1 MGQKIISVVIIAIL
15 CAQPVL
21 TPLAFAQRDSGTVSI
36 SDLSRLVGPEPV
48 LASLPFRQA
57 SGLSDQGQII
67 SRKPFTQDD
76 EMSTMA
82 TEITQGILALT
93 NSQTK
98 IAPSHLGQLSMQK
111 IAFLYDKAV
120 DALVLKAAGRD
131 VEAHAIMDFFS
142 AKLQIP
148 MEEIRRYADANGI
161 YGMLKLVPSVD
172 DPRAV
177 GFVNAFD
184 VTSSAKEGEATLE
197 YWTTPGPLAFVIMAF
212 LYVDR
217 EKYRTD
223 AIKLG
228 EALLVMQRENGG
240 ISDGDR
246 GPANIHTEPHMD
258 SFSAFLQLYA
268 VTGDQKWKDAAE
280 KAWRWFEKN
289 VYQPQSDTIYQGIR
303 GVTPSEIFATDTYSW
318 TMAGPAGDRLPLK
331 VLEGLT
337 NRMLRQ
343 GLSRVTL
350 ELPDGNTKTLTL
362 IDFADVKDPRITA
375 DRGGF
380 HPMGSVEW
388 IGGVIMALQKNAVRF
403 WQAGDA
409 ENRQKAKF
417 YKALAESFT
426 AEAIKS
432 FYRING
438 LKGMLAFYATGQWIA
453 TGHGWHTP
461 YFYVKDK
468 EGNAVIKGG
477 STIGS
482 WTVLPMKRQN
492 PFQLDDHYGDVY
504 DAISLEA
511 SDQENAK
518 DYINGIIRERS
529 FAETV
534 PTEIMEG
541 AGESPEMW
549 RYNQQMFLAFTAG
562 NYFAAI
568 MWAEKSVKDP
578 AWAAGAREQEIRKE
592 RELGGLV
599 DYPWGTAP
607 ETEKDMQRSIA
618 RYSLLNEMGAAM
630 WGLAVSHYR
639 LGNLVEAKAW
649 IRSLIESFPLH
660 QIYAPNGP
668 GYWNALVSWETN
680 PGGTALD
687 DEMGRIYRDVLKEMG
702 RTTALPNVVSVKK

>member
-1 MGQKIISVVIIAIL
+1 MARKIIAIVLVTSL
-15 CAQPVL
+15 CVQPVL
-21 TPLAFAQRDSGTVSI
+21 VPLAFAQRDSGTVSI
-36 SDLSRLVGPEPV
+36 SDLSHLLGPEPV
-48 LASLPFRQA
+48 LAPLPFRQ
-57 SGLSDQGQII
+57 GQRLANLGDVIAQK
-67 SRKPFTQDD
+67 SFTQED
-76 EMSTMA
+76 EMSIMSSQIA
-82 TEITQGILALT
+82 QGILALT
-93 NSQTK
+93 NSKTG
-98 IAPSHLGQLSMQK
+98 IAPSHVGQASMQK

-120 DALVLKAAGRD
+120 DALVLKAAGRN
-131 VEAHAIMDFFS
+131 VEARAVLDFFS
-142 AKLQIP
+142 QKLQVPIA
-148 MEEIRRYADANGI
+148 EVRRYADANGV

-184 VTSSAKEGEATLE
+184 ITSSAQEGEATLE

-217 EKYRTD
+217 EKYRED

-228 EALLVMQRENGG
+228 ETLLVMQRENGG

-246 GPANIHTEPHMD
+246 GPANVHTEPHMD
-258 SFSAFLQLYA
+258 TFSAFLQLYV

-280 KAWRWFEKN
+280 RAWGWFEKN

-337 NRMLRQ
+337 DRMLRQ
-343 GLSRVTL
+343 GISRVTVD
-350 ELPDGNTKTLTL
+350 LPDGNTKTLTL
-362 IDFADVKDPRITA
+362 IDFADVKDPRITT

-388 IGGVIMALQKNAVRF
+388 IGGVILALQKNAVRF

-432 FYRING
+432 FYKING
-438 LKGMLAFYATGQWIA
+438 IKGVLAFYATGQWIS
-453 TGHGWHTP
+453 TGHGWNTP

-468 EGNAVIKGG
+468 EGNAVITGG
-477 STIGS
+477 STIGA
-482 WTVLPMKRQN
+482 WTILPMKRQN
-492 PFQLDDHYGDVY
+492 PFQLDDRYGDVY
-504 DAISLEA
+504 DVIGLEA
-511 SDQENAK
+511 SDQEGAK
-518 DYINGIIRERS
+518 DYINGIVREKS
-529 FAETV
+529 FVEAV
-534 PTEIMEG
+534 PTEIVDG
-541 AGESPEMW
+541 AGDSPEMW
-549 RYNQQMFLAFTAG
+549 RYNQQMFLAFAAG
-562 NYFAAI
+562 NYYAAV

-578 AWAAGAREQEIRKE
+578 AWAAAAREQNLRKE
-592 RELGGLV
+592 REVGGLV

-607 ETEKDMQRSIA
+607 ETVKDTQRAIA
-618 RYSLLNEMGAAM
+618 RYSLLNEMGAAV

-639 LGNLVEAKAW
+639 LGNEMEAKAW

-687 DEMGRIYRDVLKEMG
+687 DEMGRLYQDVLKEMG
-702 RTTALPNVVSVKK
+702 RTSALPIIVPVKK

>member
-1 MGQKIISVVIIAIL
+1 MTRKIISMALIALL
-15 CAQPVL
+15 CVQPVFVSFAL
-21 TPLAFAQRDSGTVSI
+21 AQRDAGSV
-36 SDLSRLVGPEPV
+36 SDLSRLVAPQPV
-48 LASLPFRQA
+48 LSPFPLRQGQTMA
-57 SGLSDQGQII
+57 DQGDAL
-67 SRKPFTQDD
+67 SRKPFTQED
-76 EMSTMA
+76 ETRTMVS
-82 TEITQGILALT
+82 EIAQGILALT
-93 NSQTK
+93 HSKTN

-131 VEAHAIMDFFS
+131 AEARAILDFFS

-148 MEEIRRYADANGI
+148 MEEVRRYADANGV

-172 DPRAV
+172 DPRAI

-184 VTSSAKEGEATLE
+184 VTSSAQEGEATLE
-197 YWTTPGPLAFVIMAF
+197 YWTTPGPLAFMILAF

-217 EKYRTD
+217 EKYRAD

-228 EALLVMQRENGG
+228 ETLLVMQRDNGG

-246 GPANIHTEPHMD
+246 GPANVHTEPHMD
-258 SFSAFLQLYA
+258 SFSAFLELYA

-280 KAWRWFEKN
+280 KAWGWFEKN
-289 VYQPQSDTIYQGIR
+289 VYQEQSNTIYQGIR

-318 TMAGPAGDRLPLK
+318 TMAGPAGDRLSLK

-337 NRMLRQ
+337 DRMLHQ

-362 IDFADVKDPRITA
+362 IDFADVKDPRITT
-375 DRGGF
+375 DRGGY

-388 IGGVIMALQKNAVRF
+388 IGGVILALQKNAVRF
-403 WQAGDA
+403 WQAGD
-409 ENRQKAKF
+409 ETNRQKARF

-432 FYRING
+432 FYRISG
-438 LKGMLAFYATGQWIA
+438 IKGVLAFYATGQWIS

-468 EGNAVIKGG
+468 DGNAVIKGG
-477 STIGS
+477 STIGA
-482 WTVLPMKRQN
+482 WTILPMKRQN

-504 DAISLEA
+504 DAIRLAAGDE
-511 SDQENAK
+511 EGAK
-518 DYINGIIRERS
+518 NYINGIIQERS
-529 FAETV
+529 FVEAV
-534 PTEIMEG
+534 PTQIIDG
-541 AGESPEMW
+541 AGDSPEMW

-568 MWAEKSVKDP
+568 MWAEKAVKDP
-578 AWAAGAREQEIRKE
+578 AWAKMARDQELRKE
-592 RELGGLV
+592 REIGGLV

-607 ETEKDMQRSIA
+607 ETVKDLQRAVA
-618 RYSLLNEMGAAM
+618 RYCLLNEMGAAM

-639 LGNLVEAKAW
+639 LGNEIEAKAW

-687 DEMGRIYRDVLKEMG
+687 DEMGRLYKDVLREMG
-702 RTTALPNVVSVKK
+702 RTTALPKIVPLKK